1 MMKIFIKKILFYF
14 IIECIDDLRLHYA
27 FSKKIYIGLR
37 FMKNDT
43 AYVQKLHVLSKS
55 FMHQAFLLKMCI
67 LCLEKNIFYLNNSF
81 IQQAF

>member
-1 MMKIFIKKILFYF
+1 MYILGQSKYDEDFYKKILFYF

-37 FMKNDT
+37 FMKNDA

-55 FMHQAFLLKMCI
+55 FMQQALLLKDVYI
-67 LCLEKNIFYLNNSF
+67 LFRKKHILSE
-81 IQQAF
+81 

>member
-55 FMHQAFLLKMCI
+55 FMQQALLLKDVYI
-67 LCLEKNIFYLNNSF
+67 LFRKKTYF
-81 IQQAF
+81 I